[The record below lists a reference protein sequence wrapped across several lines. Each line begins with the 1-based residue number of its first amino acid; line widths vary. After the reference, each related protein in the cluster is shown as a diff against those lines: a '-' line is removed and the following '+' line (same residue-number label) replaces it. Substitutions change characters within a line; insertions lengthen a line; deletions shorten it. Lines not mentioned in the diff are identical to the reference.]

1 MPTRSCCHQP
11 KGAVSVMMPNRPKS
25 LNSGFPLV
33 PNHCPRYVL
42 RILTSTCCTLTTSVA
57 RAFSRSL
64 INMRVSFFDPAKFC
78 SLFGACE
85 LIVLPSKLQEAFKCV
100 GNAITVQHGLIPLL
114 FGIQAVFKQPLELH
128 NLVKQ
133 SWNARLTSVNSIIFH
148 QGDFVFIEKIE
159 QAVIGFLSPQSPLEH
174 QGDVRAWISIP
185 CFFRDREFRI
195 MATHKAPDL
204 VARILSGPDDLLRQI
219 YLRNEDERP
228 NGQWT
233 ISMYA
238 AKASE
243 WDIMLNAKT
252 IGSIQLSQP
261 ELCEGAPSAPCFTEV
276 ISPTVP
282 FAVCDDSPSKPAGA
296 HDAFDD
302 DFDVISAT
310 RLFRIFLQVIENH
323 NTSATTAT
331 TSVQVRSID
340 LATTFVA
347 QLPDD
352 QCDGFIAALVDHITR
367 AGGFCTRVGNTA
379 TTKYNIVCFGV
390 DKCNLA
396 TCSTSCL
403 VHSGGHH
410 GYQGIPM
417 TLQAGADFH
426 QRAAYAADTHGWV
439 ATDEMAFFGTLFQSL
454 CGASVKFS
462 PPMYWDTQMDD
473 FDESP
478 FGEFVADP
486 DVKTIVP
493 VLFRAHWGALEI
505 ERIHNRAHVTICQF
519 PPSLHDAVLRIVA
532 RRIDIGFS
540 CLVPHVEFDS
550 PAPHLC
556 GWTLVGKWIKEL
568 QILERLPDF
577 RQQVPEPAPNLRNA
591 IAWSLTPH

>member
-1 MPTRSCCHQP
+1 MTTIGYARIFDQVTPHHQVSNHARSRRLSTWVRRDIDAMPVANSFIPMIFPREPWTSHLYEFPVPRVWADQLRLSPSELEFYADPLLLPPAKRCRVSHDAKPSQVIELRFPSGSEPLPTLCASYTNQHMLHIDHIRG
-11 KGAVSVMMPNRPKS
+11 KGIFAV
-25 LNSGFPLV
+25 LDQ
-33 PNHCPRYVL
+33 H
-42 RILTSTCCTLTTSVA
+42 A
-57 RAFSRSL
+57 RG
-64 INMRVSFFDPAKFC
+64 VSFFDPAKFC

-114 FGIQAVFKQPLELH
+114 FGIQAVFKQPLDLH

-174 QGDVRAWISIP
+174 QGYVRAVISIP
-185 CFFRDREFRI
+185 CFFRDREFRV

-238 AKASE
+238 ARASE

-352 QCDGFIAALVDHITR
+352 QCDGFLAALVDHITR

-410 GYQGIPM
+410 GY
-417 TLQAGADFH
+417 
-426 QRAAYAADTHGWV
+426 DTPSRRGFPS
-439 ATDEMAFFGTLFQSL
+439 T
-454 CGASVKFS
+454 CC
-462 PPMYWDTQMDD
+462 
-473 FDESP
+473 
-478 FGEFVADP
+478 
-486 DVKTIVP
+486 
-493 VLFRAHWGALEI
+493 
-505 ERIHNRAHVTICQF
+505 IC
-519 PPSLHDAVLRIVA
+519 
-532 RRIDIGFS
+532 
-540 CLVPHVEFDS
+540 C
-550 PAPHLC
+550 
-556 GWTLVGKWIKEL
+556 
-568 QILERLPDF
+568 
-577 RQQVPEPAPNLRNA
+577 
-591 IAWSLTPH
+591 